1 MTTLIN
7 SHPYEKFLLGKIATT
22 DVKGLRAADVSA
34 ATEANNSVT
43 VGGDV
48 VACQDYVESM
58 VTFGDA
64 EGGDSQN
71 VTNLASRAGQ
81 NAPPAVPTWEAP
93 STFRAYV
100 STPETAADSVSLL
113 RDHSGYWLLYAEHQ
127 TLGKLVAVV
136 VFNAM
141 SRPFAENGELVC
153 SVTIQNSGRFLPKW
167 VA

>member
-1 MTTLIN
+1 M
-7 SHPYEKFLLGKIATT
+7 
-22 DVKGLRAADVSA
+22 KGLRAADVSA

-43 VGGDV
+43 AGGDV

-81 NAPPAVPTWEAP
+81 NAPAAVPTWEAP

-113 RDHSGYWLLYAEHQ
+113 KGPLGLPTWLLLPQAS
-127 TLGKLVAVV
+127 
-136 VFNAM
+136 N
-141 SRPFAENGELVC
+141 
-153 SVTIQNSGRFLPKW
+153 SVTAGGEA
-167 VA
+167 VACRTTSSPW